1 MIKRSLV
8 RKLPSYGRLS
18 WVAFSPAFSPS
29 CQPHRHVIVEKC
41 NRSGT
46 REFRFEKI
54 IGRKTLRFF
63 RVKCTEVGSL
73 FPRVR
78 ASIWKRCRQ
87 NVHRT
92 VARAFHIKIVK
103 NCQSWSTFGR
113 WGPQNVHETVARAR
127 FHEKISLGEHFW
139 KMGSAKCANAFSCS
153 INLLP
158 WIFESSC

>member
-1 MIKRSLV
+1 MGTGYARDMIKRSLV

-29 CQPHRHVIVEKC
+29 CQPHRHVIVGKC

-46 REFRFEKI
+46 REFRFEKT

-63 RVKCTEVGSL
+63 RVKCTEVASL

-78 ASIWKRCRQ
+78 ASICKSCRQ

-92 VARAFHIKIVK
+92 VARARFHIKIVK
-103 NCQSWSTFGR
+103 NCQ
-113 WGPQNVHETVARAR
+113 
-127 FHEKISLGEHFW
+127 HEKISLGEHFW
-139 KMGSAKCANAFSCS
+139 KMGSAKCANTFSCS